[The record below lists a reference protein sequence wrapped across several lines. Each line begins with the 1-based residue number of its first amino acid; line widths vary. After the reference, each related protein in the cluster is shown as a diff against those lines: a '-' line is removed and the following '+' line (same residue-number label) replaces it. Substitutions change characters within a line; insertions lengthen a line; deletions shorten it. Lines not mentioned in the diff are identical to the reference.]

1 MCKAHVPAEI
11 IIELFVVFLV
21 GHIFYYIII
30 VLGKTGLPLFTAAAF
45 GVVRIS
51 HAIGTGP
58 AGGWYLGPVWTYPP
72 IGCQEHIGELD
83 RLLVHY
89 HSARIGGLVIPNN
102 SEVISRSCQ
111 GGNFEGAESKTGIVA
126 GDPYDGIFNPFLRR
140 SGSAG

>member
-1 MCKAHVPAEI
+1 MSIGSALTKTIIGLLPCVFQVGHTVTLI
-11 IIELFVVFLV
+11 II
-21 GHIFYYIII
+21 
-30 VLGKTGLPLFTAAAF
+30 GLLKNRQPLSTAAALRSS
-45 GVVRIS
+45 GP
-51 HAIGTGP
+51 GP
-58 AGGWYLGPVWTYPP
+58 AGGWYLGPLWTYPP

-83 RLLVHY
+83 QLLRCY

-111 GGNFEGAESKTGIVA
+111 GGNFEGAESQTGIVA

>member
-1 MCKAHVPAEI
+1 MCIGLAVTET
-11 IIELFVVFLV
+11 IIELLLCVLLV
-21 GHIFYYIII
+21 GHTVIHYIII
-30 VLGKTGLPLFTAAAF
+30 GLLENCQPLSTAA
-45 GVVRIS
+45 VLRPLRP
-51 HAIGTGP
+51 GP

-72 IGCQEHIGELD
+72 IGCQEHIGSLD
-83 RLLVHY
+83 RLLRCC

-126 GDPYDGIFNPFLRR
+126 GDPYDGIFTPILCR